1 VTHISH
7 RINTKTP
14 CCKNVQFIIIGKF
27 TAAIQKQNTL
37 SHPSFSP
44 LLPSC
49 VKGAIA
55 QEEFLSVQN
64 NKTKF

>member
-1 VTHISH
+1 ML
-7 RINTKTP
+7 
-14 CCKNVQFIIIGKF
+14 
-27 TAAIQKQNTL
+27 QKCSIYYDSQIYSNNSETEYPL
-37 SHPSFSP
+37 SP

-55 QEEFLSVQN
+55 QKEFLSVQN

>member
-1 VTHISH
+1 MIV
-7 RINTKTP
+7 
-14 CCKNVQFIIIGKF
+14 KF
-27 TAAIQKQNTL
+27 TAAIQRQNTL
-37 SHPSFSP
+37 SRPSFSP

-55 QEEFLSVQN
+55 QEEILSVQN